1 MIRIAMLAVA
11 TAIAFSVPAS
21 ADQTPIIGGSAVNSA
36 TNLLE
41 NRMERPFCHICPGR
55 PRMVCRCS

>member
-11 TAIAFSVPAS
+11 TAIAFTVPAS
-21 ADQTPIIGGSAVNSA
+21 ANQTLNGGSAVNSGP
-36 TNLLE
+36 NLLE